1 MKGTKM
7 PVKEKV
13 NKSAEI
19 RRLHA
24 SGVKSASEIVAQ
36 LKSKGIK
43 TTPTLVYN
51 VLAKKKAKKKKKAKQ
66 VTSSEVSPLARHEVI
81 IDHAV
86 QFVRISG
93 GMQKAKELLSKLSSL
108 HN

>member
-1 MKGTKM
+1 M

-66 VTSSEVSPLARHEVI
+66 ETKSEAASPLARHEVI

-93 GMQKAKELLSKLSSL
+93 GMEKARELLSKLAQL
-108 HN
+108 HG